1 MSVGAA
7 VQDLHDTIVA
17 IASGGQPAARGIVRL
32 SGPRV
37 HEMLEQCFQ
46 PTEPP
51 TEPPTEQPPP
61 TATQQPR
68 RQRGRLQ
75 LRRGDQDHESVPV
88 DLWSWPT
95 SRSYT
100 GQPSAELHLIGIPFL
115 LERAVREC
123 LRCGARLAAPGEFTQ
138 RAFLAGR
145 LDLLQAQAV
154 WQVIAAQDPA
164 TLHQALGQLAG
175 GLSTPLQRLRDDLIG
190 LLAHLEAGLDF
201 VDEDIEFI
209 SRSQLLGDLERLQ
222 AQLAATLAQ
231 LRQRSQTAR
240 LSRVLLVGP
249 PNAGKSSL
257 FNALVGQDAALV
269 SAQRGTTRDYLSSR
283 LALSNSVVELID
295 TAGLDPL
302 RATGSDSDSDSDSA
316 AADVPVTDVPATGFP
331 ATDFPT
337 ADSATEATGSGGTD
351 TDPLDRLGQQQA
363 RGLLPS
369 ADVLI
374 LCWDSQEPMAD
385 LPQWAQSLPRVPD
398 LIVWGK
404 SDLLPLAA
412 AAPATGSRATGSRET
427 GSRAGTAE
435 TTERMESIAHGSGP
449 PCVVAALAELGW
461 SEVASVSVSAQTGA
475 GLDDLK
481 GAMQQRVAARAQNQ
495 DASPA
500 GLSTRAVA
508 DLEQV
513 DEALLAAV
521 QVVQDHGGEELVA
534 AELHR
539 AIDHLGHLV
548 GTIYTDDILDSI
560 FSRFCIGK

>member
-17 IASGGQPAARGIVRL
+17 VASGGQPAARGIVRL
-32 SGPRV
+32 SGPGV
-37 HEMLEQCFQ
+37 HEVLVQCFQ
-46 PTEPP
+46 PADQSRLTAPHQSH
-51 TEPPTEQPPP
+51 QPH
-61 TATQQPR
+61 
-68 RQRGRLQ
+68 RQSGRLQ
-75 LRRGDQDHESVPV
+75 LRRGDRDRESLPV

-95 SRSYT
+95 TRSYT

-164 TLHQALGQLAG
+164 TLQQALGQLAG
-175 GLSTPLQRLRDDLIG
+175 GLSTPLQRLRDELIG

-209 SRSQLLGDLERLQ
+209 SRSQLLGDLQRLQ

-302 RATGSDSDSDSDSA
+302 CATDSSD
-316 AADVPVTDVPATGFP
+316 AT
-331 ATDFPT
+331 ATDFLAT
-337 ADSATEATGSGGTD
+337 DDATEATGTGATD

-374 LCWDSQEPMAD
+374 LCWDSQEPVAD
-385 LPQWAQSLPRVPD
+385 LPLWAQSLPRAPD
-398 LIVWGK
+398 LIAWGK

-412 AAPATGSRATGSRET
+412 ADRVTGSRATGTR
-427 GSRAGTAE
+427 GGTAE

-449 PCVVAALAELGW
+449 PCVVAALAEVGW
-461 SEVASVSVSAQTGA
+461 STVSFVSVSARTGA
-475 GLDDLK
+475 GLDDLRV
-481 GAMQQRVAARAQNQ
+481 ALQQRAAARARNQ

-513 DEALLAAV
+513 DDALLAAV

-548 GTIYTDDILDSI
+548 GTIYTDDILDAI

>member
-1 MSVGAA
+1 MSVGPA
-7 VQDLHDTIVA
+7 VQDFHDTIVA
-17 IASGGQPAARGIVRL
+17 VASGGQPAARGIVRL

-37 HEMLEQCFQ
+37 HEVLAQCFQPQCFQPQCFQ
-46 PTEPP
+46 PTG
-51 TEPPTEQPPP
+51 QVPP
-61 TATQQPR
+61 TASRQPR
-68 RQRGRLQ
+68 RQSGRLQ
-75 LRRGDQDHESVPV
+75 LCSGDRPLESVPV

-95 SRSYT
+95 TRSYT
-100 GQPSAELHLIGIPFL
+100 GQPSAELHLIGIPYL
-115 LERAVREC
+115 LERVVREC

-164 TLHQALGQLAG
+164 TLQQALGQLAG
-175 GLSTPLQRLRDDLIG
+175 GLSTPLQRLREDLIG

-231 LRQRSQTAR
+231 LRQRSQTAQLR
-240 LSRVLLVGP
+240 RVLLVGP

-269 SAQRGTTRDYLSSR
+269 SAQRGTTRDYLSSH
-283 LALSNSVVELID
+283 LTLPNHAVELID

-302 RATGSDSDSDSDSA
+302 GGIDSTGDGSA
-316 AADVPVTDVPATGFP
+316 AAD
-331 ATDFPT
+331 
-337 ADSATEATGSGGTD
+337 S
-351 TDPLDRLGQQQA
+351 DPLDRLGQQQA
-363 RGLLPS
+363 RGLLSS

-374 LCWDSQEPMAD
+374 LCWDCQETVAS
-385 LPQWAQSLPRVPD
+385 LLSWAQSLPRVPD

-404 SDLLPLAA
+404 SDLPGPL
-412 AAPATGSRATGSRET
+412 TD
-427 GSRAGTAE
+427 
-435 TTERMESIAHGSGP
+435 GSGRP
-449 PCVVAALAELGW
+449 PVRAAVDEAGW
-461 SEVASVSVSAQTGA
+461 SNVPLVPVSAQTGA

-481 GAMQQRVAARAQNQ
+481 VALQHRVMALTQNP

-500 GLSTRAVA
+500 GLSTRAIA

-513 DEALLAAV
+513 DDALLAAV
-521 QVVQDHGGEELVA
+521 QVVQDQGGEELVA

-539 AIDHLGHLV
+539 AIEHLGHLV

>member
-37 HEMLEQCFQ
+37 QEVLEQCFQ

-51 TEPPTEQPPP
+51 SP
-61 TATQQPR
+61 TASQRPH

-75 LRRGDQDHESVPV
+75 LRRGDQELESVPV

-123 LRCGARLAAPGEFTQ
+123 LRCGARLATPGEFTQ

-257 FNALVGQDAALV
+257 FNALVGEDAALV

-302 RATGSDSDSDSDSA
+302 RATESHSA
-316 AADVPVTDVPATGFP
+316 AADVPVSDVP

-337 ADSATEATGSGGTD
+337 ADGATEATGIGGKD
-351 TDPLDRLGQQQA
+351 TDPLDWLGQQQA

-374 LCWDSQEPMAD
+374 LCWDSQEPVAD

-412 AAPATGSRATGSRET
+412 AARATGSH
-427 GSRAGTAE
+427 GGTAE
-435 TTERMESIAHGSGP
+435 TTARMESIAPGSGP

-461 SEVASVSVSAQTGA
+461 SEVAGVSVSAQTGT